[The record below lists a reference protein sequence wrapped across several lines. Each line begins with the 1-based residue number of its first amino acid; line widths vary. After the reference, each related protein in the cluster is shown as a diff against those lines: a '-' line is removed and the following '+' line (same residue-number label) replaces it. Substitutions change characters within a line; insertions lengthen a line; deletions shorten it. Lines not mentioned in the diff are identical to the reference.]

1 MGTRH
6 DFPNSPCFGV
16 KEPQLD
22 THVFF
27 GHLYPVKPVDFFGP
41 LRAPP
46 SRSLAPY
53 GGSLLKIFLN
63 IYEATTLS
71 MIVLMARGFYVWVK
85 VYIIVIMAN
94 VAKHFV
100 LQIVG

>member
-1 MGTRH
+1 
-6 DFPNSPCFGV
+6 
-16 KEPQLD
+16 
-22 THVFF
+22 
-27 GHLYPVKPVDFFGP
+27 
-41 LRAPP
+41 
-46 SRSLAPY
+46 
-53 GGSLLKIFLN
+53 
-63 IYEATTLS
+63 